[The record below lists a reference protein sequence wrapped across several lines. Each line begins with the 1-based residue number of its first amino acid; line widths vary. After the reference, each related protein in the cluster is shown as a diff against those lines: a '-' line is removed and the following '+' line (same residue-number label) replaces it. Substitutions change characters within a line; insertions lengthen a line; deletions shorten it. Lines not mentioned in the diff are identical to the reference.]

1 MVDTRIKDL
10 PPNGSPNANQFVA
23 TDLSATER
31 MTIQTLVDTG
41 APVASQAEAE
51 AGTNNVKRMT
61 ALTTKQSIDQFGV
74 QKAENLSDLADAAT
88 ARTNLG
94 VEIGVDVQA
103 YDADLT
109 AIAALTSAAD
119 KMPYATGAGTWA
131 LADFSAAGRALVDDA
146 DAAAQRV
153 TLGLASAA
161 PGAAGLTILG
171 SALNSDVRNILDTA
185 PYVAT
190 RTALKALDT
199 TKDTVS
205 ILTEAGREGHF
216 IWTAGDFSTEITA
229 DTAEGVYVKADAI
242 ASTSGAWVRVFF
254 ERASMQWYGA
264 TGDGT
269 TDDTAAID
277 AALASGFR
285 LTGNALTYAV
295 TGKISLLANNSLWD
309 ATFKQLAPGASLD
322 VITLEGDTISGLDLR
337 RVKVD
342 RNGDGTNGGLLDAS
356 GTNGA
361 LNTAFGMKFISCSS
375 SHFEDLEVFGDDS
388 GTGILFRLIDE
399 TSKIIRPYVHDIG
412 WSRTA
417 ATDDQ
422 VQGIWLDQCTHV
434 PLVKPRVINLTGI
447 LNGVSSRRFTR
458 ALATGACVGVTIDS
472 PYVEHA
478 DQGVDITGGPNP
490 NRDVVIDNG
499 VANDIWVW
507 GFKIANTGRRVIMKN
522 CRAYDC
528 GVGFVASPDSAL
540 SSTVTTDRC
549 VFVDCIAYNTG
560 SNGQTVVTIAG
571 FRVLQT
577 AASLAGRAANVMFI
591 RCKAIDEQGVPTMLH
606 GFNSE
611 ITDITVAPLLHA
623 CESVGHVTAPT
634 TGSFKTQINGIQG
647 GNVLGT
653 VAQSSGIPTGAII
666 ERGSS
671 SGIEYTRFADGT
683 QVCLGTIDDAATAW
697 STAHGSAFCRA
708 TPITFNFPLAY
719 ISTPSATCDSE
730 RGADALALG
739 ASIRDI
745 DTAKVTITPWAMAS
759 IGAGNAKKVHMHAIG
774 RWF

>member
-1 MVDTRIKDL
+1 MAVQYHTHNFDI
-10 PPNGSPNANQFVA
+10 
-23 TDLSATER
+23 
-31 MTIQTLVDTG
+31 
-41 APVASQAEAE
+41 PVASTAEAE
-51 AGTNNVKRMT
+51 AGLINSKVITPAQLQIKLSKS
-61 ALTTKQSIDQFGV
+61 A
-74 QKAENLSDLADAAT
+74 NLSDLEDAAE
-88 ARTNLG
+88 ARGNLG
-94 VEIGVDVQA
+94 LEE
-103 YDADLT
+103 T
-109 AIAALTSAAD
+109 
-119 KMPYATGAGTWA
+119 
-131 LADFSAAGRALVDDA
+131 
-146 DAAAQRV
+146 
-153 TLGLASAA
+153 A

-171 SALNSDVRNILDTA
+171 SALNSDVRNFLDTA

-190 RTALKALDT
+190 RTAAKALDT
-199 TKDTVS
+199 TKDTTL
-205 ILTEAGREGHF
+205 ILTEAGREGVF
-216 IWTAGDFSTEITA
+216 NWKTGNFSAEITA

-254 ERASMQWYGA
+254 ERASLQWYGA

-295 TGKISLLANNSLWD
+295 TGKISLLEDNSLWD
-309 ATFKQLAPGASLD
+309 ATFKQLAPGASLS
-322 VITLEGDTISGLDLR
+322 VITLEGDTVSGLDLR

-361 LNTAFGMKFISCSS
+361 LNTAFGMRFIGCSN

-388 GTGILFRLIDE
+388 GTGILFRQIGE
-399 TSKIIRPYVHDIG
+399 TSKIISPYVHDIG

-422 VQGIWLDQCTHV
+422 VQGIWLDQCTRV

-499 VANDIWVW
+499 VAKDIWVW
-507 GFKIANTGRRVIMKN
+507 GFKIANTGRRVVMKN

-528 GVGFVASPDSAL
+528 GVGFVASSNSSL

-549 VFVDCIAYNTG
+549 VFVDCIAYNSG
-560 SNGQTVVTIAG
+560 SNGQTVVAIAG
-571 FRVLQT
+571 FRVLQD

-591 RCKAIDEQGVPTMLH
+591 RCKAIDEQAVTTMLH
-606 GFNSE
+606 GFSSE

-666 ERGSS
+666 EAGSDAN
-671 SGIEYTRFADGT
+671 GQYTRYADGT
-683 QVCLGTIDDAATAW
+683 QHCWTIFDDAAANWTTVHGAAFVRAAPLTFTFAKAFSAAPTVTAN
-697 STAHGSAFCRA
+697 AR
-708 TPITFNFPLAY
+708 
-719 ISTPSATCDSE
+719 
-730 RGADALALG
+730 RGADGLAFG
-739 ASIRDI
+739 VSIRDVG
-745 DTAKVTITPWAMAS
+745 TADVTLTPYGFVTL
-759 IGAGNAKKVHMHAIG
+759 GAGNAKTVHIHAVG